1 MRATTSLP
9 DRPVFGIDGGM
20 HLTRSLTLVALIGST
35 GCGLSH
41 SGDGNVVDQTR
52 TVSAFSKVAIAGGLP
67 AAITVGPTSVVTRLD
82 SNLQQYVE
90 AIVDNEVL
98 TIRPIKG
105 EGVIPS
111 AGALIH
117 VTNPRIEGI
126 ELSGGVVATAQ
137 TSSVAILL
145 LEASG
150 GSQLD
155 CSNIR
160 SDKVE
165 IELSGGSTAKLTGQ
179 ARALKIDASGGSKLT
194 SALPT
199 EDLEIN
205 ASGGSTVDANASNS
219 ITAELSG
226 GSKGT
231 IGGNPSF
238 KVVVTSGGSELSYR

>member
-1 MRATTSLP
+1 MTL
-9 DRPVFGIDGGM
+9 
-20 HLTRSLTLVALIGST
+20 RSLALVALTAST
-35 GCGLSH
+35 GCGLVH
-41 SGDGNVVDQTR
+41 GGDGKLVDQPR
-52 TVSAFSKVAIAGGLP
+52 TVSAFSKVSIGGGLP
-67 AAITVGPTSVVTRLD
+67 AAISVGPTSVVTHLD

-90 AIVDNEVL
+90 AVVDGEVL
-98 TIRPIKG
+98 RIRPIND
-105 EGVIPS
+105 ESVSPS
-111 AGALIH
+111 AGAVIR
-117 VTNPRIEGI
+117 VSNPRIEGV

-137 TSSVAILL
+137 TSSVAVLQ

-160 SDKVE
+160 SDRVE
-165 IELSGGSTAKLTGQ
+165 IELSGGSSAKLAGQ
-179 ARALKIDASGGSKLT
+179 ARTLKISASGGSKLT

-231 IGGNPSF
+231 IGGDPSF

>member
-1 MRATTSLP
+1 M
-9 DRPVFGIDGGM
+9 DG
-20 HLTRSLTLVALIGST
+20 
-35 GCGLSH
+35 
-41 SGDGNVVDQTR
+41 
-52 TVSAFSKVAIAGGLP
+52 
-67 AAITVGPTSVVTRLD
+67 
-82 SNLQQYVE
+82 
-90 AIVDNEVL
+90 EVL
-98 TIRPIKG
+98 RIRPIND
-105 EGVIPS
+105 ESVSPS
-111 AGALIH
+111 AGAVIR
-117 VTNPRIEGI
+117 VSNPRIEGV

-137 TSSVAILL
+137 TSSVAVLQ

-160 SDKVE
+160 SDRVE
-165 IELSGGSTAKLTGQ
+165 IELSGGSSAKLAGQ
-179 ARALKIDASGGSKLT
+179 ARTLKISATGGSKLT

-231 IGGNPSF
+231 IGGDPSF